1 MINKPSQMK
10 KQSFKKQQGFTLI
23 EVMAAFGMFALLFG
37 LMMQILS
44 TSMTNTRRAG
54 DFTQAAMWAQS
65 KIDTLGLE
73 EMIEPGSTRGEFDD
87 RFRYEMEITEELVAD
102 ERALDLMELPLV
114 LYKVRLV
121 VMWEENRQVVFETL
135 KSVDI
140 NWEARERE
148 RSS

>member
-1 MINKPSQMK
+1 MINKKSPL
-10 KQSFKKQQGFTLI
+10 KKQQGFTLI
-23 EVMAAFGMFALLFG
+23 EVMAAFGMSALLFG

-102 ERALDLMELPLV
+102 ERALDLLELPLA

-121 VMWEENRQVVFETL
+121 VIWEDNRQVVFETL
-135 KSVDI
+135 KSVDT

-148 RSS
+148 RSL